1 MKVCCN
7 FVAADADERRGG
19 AKERTAHSYIG
30 HWPVSMQVEYGNPQ
44 APGVAA
50 KVEEAG
56 QPNKALRTDRCRLF
70 T

>member
-1 MKVCCN
+1 MKVSRN

-19 AKERTAHSYIG
+19 AKERTVHGCNGGFPQRCGMLLASE
-30 HWPVSMQVEYGNPQ
+30 QVDYGKPQ

-56 QPNKALRTDRCRLF
+56 PTR
-70 T
+70 